1 MAQAT
6 LSVRLNPTDKYY
18 FEEFCKSA
26 GMNVSTAINMFVKAV
41 IKRQEIPFAI
51 TGDPFHSE
59 ENMERLRQS
68 IADAEAGKVSPH
80 DLIEVD

>member
-6 LSVRLNPTDKYY
+6 LSVRLNPMDKYC

-26 GMNVSTAINMFVKAV
+26 GLNVSTAINLFVKAV

-51 TGDPFHSE
+51 TGDPFYSE
-59 ENMERLRQS
+59 ENMDEIR
-68 IADAEAGKVSPH
+68 DALAEVKAGRYVVHEP
-80 DLIEVD
+80 IEVD

>member
-26 GMNVSTAINMFVKAV
+26 GLNVSTAINMFVKAV

-51 TGDPFHSE
+51 TGDPFYSK
-59 ENMERLRQS
+59 ENMDALRES
-68 IADAEAGKVSPH
+68 MAEVKAGKVTAH
-80 DLIEVD
+80 DLIEPD

>member
-6 LSVRLNPTDKYY
+6 LSVRLNATDKYY

-51 TGDPFHSE
+51 TGDP
-59 ENMERLRQS
+59 RKP
-68 IADAEAGKVSPH
+68 GKCHPT
-80 DLIEVD
+80 I

>member
-59 ENMERLRQS
+59 ENMNVIREAL
-68 IADAEAGKVSPH
+68 AEVKAGHYVVREP
-80 DLIEVD
+80 IEVE

>member
-6 LSVRLNPTDKYY
+6 LSVRLNATDKYY

-59 ENMERLRQS
+59 ENTEAIREAL
-68 IADAEAGKVSPH
+68 AEVKSGHYVVHEP
-80 DLIEVD
+80 IEVE

>member
-59 ENMERLRQS
+59 ENMERLRRN
-68 IADAEAGKVSPH
+68 AKEMEETGGTVHELNLD
-80 DLIEVD
+80 D